1 MTDIEKSASTSVL
14 CALLADVAS
23 ALRGARD
30 TVWAL
35 PDAPV
40 LTADEG
46 DLDARIDAELRRLG
60 LCATVMLADVS
71 DAKASLPGPVFT
83 SSGLVLEVCEASAI
97 NRDAGGTG
105 VSALEAAEMAARALH
120 QRRLGS
126 GRILYVTDM
135 RPFPQP
141 PAPADVCWHVLLKT
155 GEVNLLS
162 KQRIS

>member
-23 ALRGARD
+23 ALRGAPD

-46 DLDARIDAELRRLG
+46 DLDGRINAALGRLG
-60 LCATVMLADVS
+60 LCATVMLSSVGGG
-71 DAKASLPGPVFT
+71 KTSLPGPIFDAAE
-83 SSGLVLEVCEASAI
+83 LVVEVCEASPL
-97 NRDAGGTG
+97 NRADGGTG
-105 VSALEAAEMAARALH
+105 VAAIEAAEMAARALH
-120 QRRLGS
+120 QMKLGS
-126 GRILYVTDM
+126 GRLLYVTDIV
-135 RPFPQP
+135 PFPQP
-141 PAPADVCWHVLLKT
+141 PAPADVCWHVRLRT

>member
-23 ALRGARD
+23 VLRGAQD

-46 DLDARIDAELRRLG
+46 DLDNRIDAALGRLG
-60 LCATVMLADVS
+60 LCATVMLSSVNG
-71 DAKASLPGPVFT
+71 AKSALPGPIFDAAE
-83 SSGLVLEVCEASAI
+83 LVVEVCEASAL
-97 NRDAGGTG
+97 NRLPDGTG
-105 VSALEAAEMAARALH
+105 VAALEAAEMAARALH

-126 GRILYVTDM
+126 GRLLYVTDIV
-135 RPFPQP
+135 PYPQP
-141 PAPADVCWHVLLKT
+141 PAPADVCWHVRLRT

-162 KQRIS
+162 KQRII

>member
-23 ALRGARD
+23 ALRGASD

-35 PDAPV
+35 PGAPV

-46 DLDARIDAELRRLG
+46 DLDGRIDASLRRLG
-60 LCATVMLADVS
+60 LCATVMLSSVAGANS
-71 DAKASLPGPVFT
+71 ALPGPIFD
-83 SSGLVLEVCEASAI
+83 GAELVVEVCEASAI
-97 NRDAGGTG
+97 NRDGGTG
-105 VSALEAAEMAARALH
+105 VAALEAAEMAARALH
-120 QRRLGS
+120 QHKLGS
-126 GRILYVTDM
+126 GRLLYVTDIV
-135 RPFPQP
+135 PFPQP
-141 PAPADVCWHVLLKT
+141 PAPADVCWHVRLRT